1 MKNPWQCLLLVTV
14 LLLGGCKVE
23 LYLGLGQREA
33 NEMLAVLDAEGIDA
47 VKAQDKDGKV
57 KILIGEADIGHA
69 VAALK
74 RQGYPREMFST
85 VSDVFPRD
93 SLISSPL
100 EEHARLAYVKSQ
112 ELSRTLSEIDGVLV
126 ARVHVVLPEPRDSL
140 RATARA
146 ASASI
151 FIKHAADA
159 ALDLYIGQMKQLL
172 SNSIEGLDYERISV
186 VLVPSTQARQLWPG
200 ERHATLLSIHVME
213 GSRLRLLALVG
224 ALLGMLVLSNLA
236 QYLWWRQRA

>member
-1 MKNPWQCLLLVTV
+1 MLLLMV
-14 LLLGGCKVE
+14 LMLGGCRVE

-33 NEMLAVLDAEGIDA
+33 NEMLAVLDAEGIEA

-57 KILIGEADIGHA
+57 KILIDEADIGHA

-85 VSDVFPRD
+85 VNDVFPRD

-100 EEHARLAYVKSQ
+100 EEQARLTYVKSQ

-126 ARVHVVLPEPRDSL
+126 ARVHVVLPEPRDGL
-140 RATARA
+140 RASARA

-159 ALDLYIGQMKQLL
+159 SLDLYIGQMKQLL

-186 VLVPSTQARQLWPG
+186 VLVPSTQARHPLAAG
-200 ERHATLLSIHVME
+200 RHATLLSIQVVE

-224 ALLGMLVLSNLA
+224 ALLGVLVLSNLA

>member
-1 MKNPWQCLLLVTV
+1 M
-14 LLLGGCKVE
+14 GGCKVE

-33 NEMLAVLDAEGIDA
+33 NEMLAVLDAEGIEA

-100 EEHARLAYVKSQ
+100 EEHARLTYVKSQ

-126 ARVHVVLPEPRDSL
+126 ARVHVVLPEPRDAL
-140 RATARA
+140 RAPARA

-159 ALDLYIGQMKQLL
+159 PLDLYIGQMKQLL

-186 VLVPSTQARQLWPG
+186 VLVPSTQARQLRPG
-200 ERHATLLSIHVME
+200 ARHATLLSIQVME

-224 ALLGMLVLSNLA
+224 ALLGMLLLSNLA

>member
-1 MKNPWQCLLLVTV
+1 M
-14 LLLGGCKVE
+14 GGCKVE

-33 NEMLAVLDAEGIDA
+33 NEMLAVLDAEGIEA

-100 EEHARLAYVKSQ
+100 EEHARLTYVKSQ

-126 ARVHVVLPEPRDSL
+126 ARVHVVLPEPRDAQ
-140 RATARA
+140 RAPARA

-159 ALDLYIGQMKQLL
+159 PLDLYIGQMKQLL

-186 VLVPSTQARQLWPG
+186 VLVPSTQARQLRPG
-200 ERHATLLSIHVME
+200 ARHATLLSIQVME

-224 ALLGMLVLSNLA
+224 ALLGMLLLSNLA